1 MTRINKSWESRLTI
15 LFEQFPEI
23 SEVILFGSRAKGTA
37 HEHSDVDLAIKNSQ
51 LTRSQL
57 NQIKFE
63 IENSDVP
70 YVVDLIQYEQITS
83 PTLREH
89 IDRVGQVFYK
99 NNETINHRRD
109 RITG

>member
-1 MTRINKSWESRLTI
+1 MDQHPDIRWKQRYENFIRALQRLNETASMDLRFVSI
-15 LFEQFPEI
+15 LE
-23 SEVILFGSRAKGTA
+23 
-37 HEHSDVDLAIKNSQ
+37 
-51 LTRSQL
+51 
-57 NQIKFE
+57 FE

-70 YVVDLIQYEQITS
+70 YVVNLIQYEQITS

-89 IDRVGQVFYK
+89 IDRVGKVFYK